1 MLDTVDFPMPNE
13 SLSDCN
19 VGLGKVSYLLIILTL
34 SSRDNSTRRRF
45 AGRSDMLTIDMEM
58 NCY

>member
-19 VGLGKVSYLLIILTL
+19 VGLGKVSYLLIILTYRPETTL
-34 SSRDNSTRRRF
+34 HDAVLLDVRT
-45 AGRSDMLTIDMEM
+45 
-58 NCY
+58 C

>member
-1 MLDTVDFPMPNE
+1 MPNE

-34 SSRDNSTRRRF
+34 SSRDNSTRRSF